1 MPAARR
7 LRRTW
12 SGREPALALR
22 ERNALHYKGLFGKVA
37 QQLRLARDVVAHNTE
52 RAGRGSVLISQ
63 GVLFALMM
71 AILVVVVIIGFVRR
85 NRSSRGGTGGG
96 VDSPNTVAQWTEG
109 ETTRLL
115 SSAELPGLYLLRPR
129 FLTKAESV
137 VYLLLKAAFPR
148 NEVFARV
155 RLADVLQVKI
165 GPQGMERLRAFRKI
179 ANQHVGFVV
188 CDRDMTIIAI
198 VDSKEP
204 DQVINPRDQKLE
216 VIKQRCLQA
225 AQVKYICVY
234 PPQLPRYREL
244 REQILGPAADLV

>member
-1 MPAARR
+1 M
-7 LRRTW
+7 
-12 SGREPALALR
+12 GD
-22 ERNALHYKGLFGKVA
+22 N
-37 QQLRLARDVVAHNTE
+37 
-52 RAGRGSVLISQ
+52 GSMTQ
-63 GVLFALMM
+63 GVLFALAM
-71 AILVVVVIIGFVRR
+71 AAFAVAIVYGLARR
-85 NRSSRGGTGGG
+85 NRTPGGG
-96 VDSPNTVAQWTEG
+96 SRSGADSPNTVAQWTEG

-129 FLTKAESV
+129 FLTRAESV

-148 NEVFARV
+148 HEIFARI

-188 CDRDMTIIAI
+188 CDRDMTIVAI
-198 VDSKEP
+198 VDAKEP

-225 AQVKYICVY
+225 AQVKYLCVY

-244 REQILGPAADLV
+244 REQILGPAGDLV

>member
-1 MPAARR
+1 M
-7 LRRTW
+7 T
-12 SGREPALALR
+12 
-22 ERNALHYKGLFGKVA
+22 
-37 QQLRLARDVVAHNTE
+37 
-52 RAGRGSVLISQ
+52 Q
-63 GVLFALMM
+63 GVLFALAM
-71 AILVVVVIIGFVRR
+71 AAFAVAIIYGLVRR
-85 NRSSRGGTGGG
+85 NRTSRGGSRSGA
-96 VDSPNTVAQWTEG
+96 DSPNTVAQWTEG

-129 FLTKAESV
+129 FLTSAESV

-148 NEVFARV
+148 HEIFARI

-188 CDRDMTIIAI
+188 CDRDMTIVAI
-198 VDSKEP
+198 VDAKEP

-225 AQVKYICVY
+225 AQVKYLCVY

-244 REQILGPAADLV
+244 REQILGPAGDLV

>member
-1 MPAARR
+1 MSLATILIAVFVGAFVSAVIYGL
-7 LRRTW
+7 LRR
-12 SGREPALALR
+12 
-22 ERNALHYKGLFGKVA
+22 KGA
-37 QQLRLARDVVAHNTE
+37 
-52 RAGRGSVLISQ
+52 S
-63 GVLFALMM
+63 
-71 AILVVVVIIGFVRR
+71 
-85 NRSSRGGTGGG
+85 GGG
-96 VDSPNTVAQWTEG
+96 KATGESPNTVAQWTEG

-129 FLTKAESV
+129 FLSKAENV

-148 NEVFARV
+148 HEVFARI
-155 RLADVLQVKI
+155 RLSDVLQVKI

-188 CDRDMTIIAI
+188 CDRDMTILAI

-204 DQVINPRDQKLE
+204 DTVVNPRDQKLE
-216 VIKQRCLQA
+216 IIKQRCLQA

-244 REQILGPAADLV
+244 R

>member
-1 MPAARR
+1 M
-7 LRRTW
+7 T
-12 SGREPALALR
+12 SG
-22 ERNALHYKGLFGKVA
+22 
-37 QQLRLARDVVAHNTE
+37 
-52 RAGRGSVLISQ
+52 I
-63 GVLFALMM
+63 LFAL
-71 AILVVVVIIGFVRR
+71 AIGALIVAVVVGWMRR
-85 NRSSRGGTGGG
+85 NRTGGG
-96 VDSPNTVAQWTEG
+96 GVRSGPETPATIAQWTEG

-129 FLTKAESV
+129 FLTKAENV

-148 NEVFARV
+148 HEIFARI

-188 CDRDMTIIAI
+188 CDRGMTILAI
-198 VDSKEP
+198 VDAREP
-204 DQVINPRDQKLE
+204 DTLVNPRDQKLE
-216 VIKQRCLQA
+216 LIKQRCLQA
-225 AQVKYICVY
+225 AQVRYLCVY

>member
-1 MPAARR
+1 M
-7 LRRTW
+7 T
-12 SGREPALALR
+12 SGVVFALAIA
-22 ERNALHYKGLFGKVA
+22 ALLVAIIVGL
-37 QQLRLARDVVAHNTE
+37 
-52 RAGRGSVLISQ
+52 
-63 GVLFALMM
+63 M
-71 AILVVVVIIGFVRR
+71 RR
-85 NRSSRGGTGGG
+85 NRIGGQGERTGLEG
-96 VDSPNTVAQWTEG
+96 PNTVAQWTEG

-129 FLTKAESV
+129 FLSKAESV

-148 NEVFARV
+148 HEIFARI

-188 CDRDMTIIAI
+188 CDRDMTIVAI

-216 VIKQRCLQA
+216 IIKQRCLQA
-225 AQVKYICVY
+225 AQVKYLCVY

>member
-1 MPAARR
+1 MRGAPDHDGRGARR
-7 LRRTW
+7 MT
-12 SGREPALALR
+12 SGM
-22 ERNALHYKGLFGKVA
+22 
-37 QQLRLARDVVAHNTE
+37 
-52 RAGRGSVLISQ
+52 
-63 GVLFALMM
+63 LFAL
-71 AILVVVVIIGFVRR
+71 AIGTLIVFVLIGLMRR
-85 NRSSRGGTGGG
+85 SRDDKRSDQLGSDTQTAA
-96 VDSPNTVAQWTEG
+96 SQWTEG

-115 SSAELPGLYLLRPR
+115 SSAEVPGLYLLRPR
-129 FLTKAESV
+129 FLSKAEGV
-137 VYLLLKAAFPR
+137 VFLLLKAAFPR
-148 NEVFARV
+148 HEIFARI

-188 CDRDMTIIAI
+188 CDRDMTIVAI
-198 VDSKEP
+198 VDAREP
-204 DQVINPRDQKLE
+204 DQLINPRDQKLE